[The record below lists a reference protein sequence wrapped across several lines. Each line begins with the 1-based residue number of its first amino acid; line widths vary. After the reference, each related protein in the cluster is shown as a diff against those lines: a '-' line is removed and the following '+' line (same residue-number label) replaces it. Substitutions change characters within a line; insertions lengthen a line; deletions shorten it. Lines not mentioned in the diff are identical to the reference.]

1 MRNHVNRGNDRD
13 ELDAVVDI
21 RSRRR
26 CHLERSGLD
35 PIGIAVR
42 LLVETGDAP
51 GWDCGVDDDGGW
63 AA

>member
-1 MRNHVNRGNDRD
+1 MTFRRNDI
-13 ELDAVVDI
+13 DAVIDT

-35 PIGIAVR
+35 PVAIAVR

-51 GWDCGVDDDGGW
+51 GWDEGLDDGDEFDWGS

>member
-1 MRNHVNRGNDRD
+1 MTKNTTRREDSDV
-13 ELDAVVDI
+13 VVDI
-21 RSRRR
+21 RSVRR

-35 PIGIAVR
+35 PVAVAVR

-51 GWDCGVDDDGGW
+51 GWDSMIDDYGPE

>member
-1 MRNHVNRGNDRD
+1 MTEKNTRRD
-13 ELDAVVDI
+13 DSDAVIDI

-35 PIGIAVR
+35 PIDIAVR

-51 GWDCGVDDDGGW
+51 GWDSSLDDGGW

>member
-1 MRNHVNRGNDRD
+1 MTKNTTRREDSDV
-13 ELDAVVDI
+13 VVDI

-35 PIGIAVR
+35 PVAVAVH

-51 GWDCGVDDDGGW
+51 GWDSMIDDYGPE